1 MKSGTAAKAT
11 ITATSEIAKILDLFC
26 AGGKPFISI
35 GQQDIQ
41 SGKIHLFQRP
51 EIFIHYA
58 FWRIWVNFTGRI
70 NYETLSYIK
79 LLRPKDWAKNLFLF
93 IPLFFAGQ
101 LFDWKVYPD
110 LFLGFLAFCFI
121 ASSIY
126 IINDYRDIEDDRR
139 HPVKS
144 KRPLASGAV
153 SKNAAIVICIVLLL
167 AGFGISFFLG
177 YKFLLVI
184 GIYFLLNLGYSF
196 GLKNI
201 PILDIVIVAAG
212 FVLRVKGG
220 AVIAELPVSEWLNIM
235 IFLLALF
242 MAIGKRRDDV
252 LLKLSSG
259 TDMRKAI
266 KGYNLEFLNVILA
279 LVCAVIIVA
288 YFMYTMS
295 PEVKERIA
303 NMGDKTGIGNAYRL
317 YYTCLFVLAGIM
329 RYLQIIFVQAA
340 SGSPTKILYK
350 DRFIQATIILWIASF
365 YLIIYM
371 KDVTIFK

>member
-1 MKSGTAAKAT
+1 MTY
-11 ITATSEIAKILDLFC
+11 L
-26 AGGKPFISI
+26 
-35 GQQDIQ
+35 
-41 SGKIHLFQRP
+41 
-51 EIFIHYA
+51 
-58 FWRIWVNFTGRI
+58 
-70 NYETLSYIK
+70 K
-79 LLRPKDWAKNLFLF
+79 LLRPRDWAKNLFLF
-93 IPLFFAGQ
+93 IPLFFSGE
-101 LFDWKVYPD
+101 LFNWDVYPQ
-110 LFLGFLAFCFI
+110 LLLGFIAFSFM

-126 IINDYRDIEDDRR
+126 IINDYRDIEDDKK

-153 SKNAAIVICIVLLL
+153 SKTTAIIICIVLIL
-167 AGFGISFFLG
+167 AGFAIG
-177 YKFLLVI
+177 YFIKEKFLFVL

-201 PILDIVIVAAG
+201 PILDIVIVAIG

-220 AVIAELPVSEWLNIM
+220 AVIANIGLSEWLNIM
-235 IFLLALF
+235 VFLLALF

-259 TDMRKAI
+259 TDMRKSI

-279 LVCAVIIVA
+279 LVCSVIIVA

-295 PEVKERIA
+295 PEVLTRL
-303 NMGDKTGIGNAYRL
+303 GTYRL
-317 YYTCLFVLAGIM
+317 YYTCLFVLAGIL

-350 DRFIQATIILWIASF
+350 DRFIQASLLLWIISF

-371 KDVTIFK
+371 KDITIFK